1 MKLIAFLRKFLLRL
15 GLVLGSFVFTL
26 LLLELLLRLF
36 YPQELIVLRP
46 DIWQAVE
53 DGRGHRFV
61 PNQDTIINTGEG
73 EIRLLTDAEGFRI
86 GQTAPA
92 PNPEI
97 KILAIGDSFLEAL
110 QVNYEDSMTGI
121 LEQSLAAE
129 LGTSVRIYNSGI
141 SGYTPNHY
149 AIVAEQELSETAYDM
164 LIVFVYVGNDAI
176 EEVVDAYPPRESRIR
191 PFRVPRALIKAEIV
205 DSLLYPMNNFLESHS
220 QLYIL
225 FRKSSRNLLARFGL
239 TASYFPETLL
249 LSNREAAFWDISVNR
264 LADIAQMGE
273 RHNSPVLFVLIPT
286 DSQVLQSSLA
296 WRMEAFDVQANNI
309 DIEQPSAMFV
319 PRMEALDLQFLDLL
333 PILRAA
339 DEKQVRDLYGEVD
352 AHLGLNGHRLVAE
365 SLLPIV
371 LQILED

>member
-1 MKLIAFLRKFLLRL
+1 MKLIAFLRKFLLHL
-15 GLVLGSFVFTL
+15 GLILGSFALTL
-26 LLLELLLRLF
+26 LLLEILVSLV

-46 DIWQAVE
+46 DIWQAVD
-53 DGRGHRFV
+53 DGRGHGFV
-61 PNQDTIINTGEG
+61 PNQDTRINTGER

-149 AIVAEQELSETAYDM
+149 AIVAEQELSQTAYDM

-176 EEVVDAYPPRESRIR
+176 DEVLDAYPPRESRIR
-191 PFRVPRALIKAEIV
+191 PFRMPRALTNAEII
-205 DSLLYPMNNFLESHS
+205 DSLLYPMNNLLESHS

-225 FRKSSRNLLARFGL
+225 FRNRSRNLLARFGL

-249 LSNREAAFWDISVNR
+249 VRNKDAAFWDITINR
-264 LADIAQMGE
+264 LADIAQMGKS
-273 RHNSPVLFVLIPT
+273 HNTPVLFVLIPS

-296 WRMEAFDVQANNI
+296 WRMEAFDVQAEEV
-309 DIEQPSAMFV
+309 DIEQSSAIFV
-319 PRMEALDLQFLDLL
+319 PRMEALDLRLLDLL

-339 DEKQVRDLYGEVD
+339 DENQVRDLYGEVD

-365 SLLPIV
+365 HLLPIV
-371 LQILED
+371 LQILEE